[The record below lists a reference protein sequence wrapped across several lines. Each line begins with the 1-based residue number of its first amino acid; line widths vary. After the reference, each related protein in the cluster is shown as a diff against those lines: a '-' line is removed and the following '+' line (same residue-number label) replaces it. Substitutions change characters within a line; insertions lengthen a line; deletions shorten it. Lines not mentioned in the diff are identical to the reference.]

1 MAEASSAQGYVLV
14 IGAAGIDSKG
24 KAKTSF
30 VLGSSIPGFIRV
42 SVGGVAR
49 NVAENLARLGT
60 EVVLLSAI
68 GPGGNG
74 QRVLANAAQA
84 GINTDYLII
93 SPEHHTSAYIA
104 LLDER
109 GNLVMSVDD
118 MEIMA
123 CLTPQ
128 VINRRR
134 SLIKDAAM
142 IMFDANL
149 PEATIASLVKTANR
163 YHVRL
168 CADPASTTLATR
180 LKPHLSNLYMV
191 TPNVSEAEI
200 LSGKAIKDENQA
212 IAAARTLVNA
222 GVDIAIITL
231 AEEGVVYASAKASG
245 HIPAVAT
252 DIVDSTGASDALTA
266 TVVFGLLND
275 IPLDESIRLG
285 ASAAALTLACTD
297 TVCSDLNLDL
307 LYDNLLI

>member
-1 MAEASSAQGYVLV
+1 
-14 IGAAGIDSKG
+14 
-24 KAKTSF
+24 
-30 VLGSSIPGFIRV
+30 
-42 SVGGVAR
+42 
-49 NVAENLARLGT
+49 
-60 EVVLLSAI
+60 
-68 GPGGNG
+68 
-74 QRVLANAAQA
+74 
-84 GINTDYLII
+84 
-93 SPEHHTSAYIA
+93 
-104 LLDER
+104 
-109 GNLVMSVDD
+109 
-118 MEIMA
+118 
-123 CLTPQ
+123 
-128 VINRRR
+128 
-134 SLIKDAAM
+134 
-142 IMFDANL
+142 
-149 PEATIASLVKTANR
+149 
-163 YHVRL
+163 
-168 CADPASTTLATR
+168 
-180 LKPHLSNLYMV
+180 MV